1 MKTAEPQTVYM
12 GTEPTRVEDIMSSP
26 VETISRTATVSDA
39 AAKMREQNI
48 SALLVTTSPP
58 AIITST
64 DILDAVANGTD
75 TSGLNVTELMTESVE
90 TVPPEL
96 QVGEAAAMMT
106 NFGIK
111 HLPVVRGGDYVGMI
125 SSTDIAAQ
133 VS

>member
-1 MKTAEPQTVYM
+1 M
-12 GTEPTRVEDIMSSP
+12 GSEPTRVGDIMSSP
-26 VETISRTATVSDA
+26 VETISRNATVSDA
-39 AAKMREQNI
+39 AAKMREHDI
-48 SALLVTTSPP
+48 SALIVTTSSP

-64 DILDAVANGTD
+64 DILDAVAEGTD
-75 TSGLNVTELMTESVE
+75 IAGFNVTELMTESVE

-111 HLPVVRGGDYVGMI
+111 HLPVVQRGDYVGMI

>member
-1 MKTAEPQTVYM
+1 M

-64 DILDAVANGTD
+64 DILDAVATGTD